1 MDLTIIAELLNSI
14 NPIVLGSV
22 AGAFLVAGG
31 AGLYIKRNKN
41 KFIDNTD
48 PFAQPN
54 DFKTLK
60 TEDLEREF
68 GSLTV
73 QTKMLDEDESLFF
86 DKSPK
91 DKLTERELTQPSTKL
106 VDEASVFDSFGKQ
119 EQALESL
126 KKAVDIE
133 KHEKERVRLK
143 ILLSQYN
150 IKKGK
155 VSLDDIIQEYPSFHE
170 KVSFGPDNTL
180 SALMG
185 SAIPKTDTALKN
197 NVNKDIDKEFDI
209 FADLPVLNEPAKVVQ
224 ENISSVSPQKN
235 LFDDLP
241 NIEQVTQSNNKDIA
255 SMLKKADSNLFQLEP
270 HVQESSQLSLFD
282 DLPPIH
288 SSDNV
293 KSVQQ
298 EEKMPLPNNFD
309 NSVTTQVDQFAWN
322 SHTSTDSTNNDTES
336 MLKELQNDAE
346 KIDKINET
354 EAMDDMQKF
363 WQEFGNMVVDI
374 KKEVSENNNKSF
386 STEELMP
393 VPVYAESTVNT
404 EKVTSTVASDFS
416 NISEP
421 SHVTE
426 EKNLDSNTNNTLNN
440 KEQQLSQDIE
450 PPVLSV
456 VITTTQ
462 SSSKLD
468 NNADLITSATSTPVP
483 AQVNAIKETP
493 INPVS
498 TVNSESHVLPSEVV
512 TQIKPETFKVWANWI
527 VNIEGQQV
535 LRNHFINLRNP
546 WGSIKAGEE
555 LYGGINRLSGKDIN
569 GKNYP
574 WVLVSVFPLSKE

>member
-22 AGAFLVAGG
+22 AGGFLVAGG

-91 DKLTERELTQPSTKL
+91 DRLTERELTQPSTKL

-133 KHEKERVRLK
+133 KYEKERVRLK

-155 VSLDDIIQEYPSFHE
+155 FSLDDIIQEYPSFHE
-170 KVSFGPDNTL
+170 KVSFGSDNTL

-282 DLPPIH
+282 ELPPIH

-309 NSVTTQVDQFAWN
+309 SSVTTQVDQFAWN

-374 KKEVSENNNKSF
+374 KKEVSENNNNKSF

-393 VPVYAESTVNT
+393 FPVYAESTVNT
-404 EKVTSTVASDFS
+404 EKVKSTVASDFS

-426 EKNLDSNTNNTLNN
+426 EKNIDSNTNNIIN
-440 KEQQLSQDIE
+440 KEEQLSQDIE

-493 INPVS
+493 IYPV
-498 TVNSESHVLPSEVV
+498 SHVLPSEVV

-555 LYGGINRLSGKDIN
+555 LYGGINRLSGKDIA